1 MTDHRRPVD
10 ITHTTL
16 SILVLVLL
24 VAASFWVLSPFFTAV
39 LWATIISI
47 ATWPLLLRIQSVLG
61 GRRGLAVTV
70 VTVAILLVVFV
81 PVTLALRTIVMNAQS
96 ITQEIRSL
104 ESIPLPT
111 PPSLLERVPLRGKQI
126 SAAWAHF
133 ATLSPEERSAT
144 MTPHIQRALQWFVA
158 QAGSVGAM
166 LLQFLLTTI
175 ISAIL
180 LANGETVREGILR
193 FARRLAGQQGHDAAV
208 LAGKTIRSVVLGVVV
223 TALIQSAIGGI
234 GLFISGIPAAALL
247 TAVMLFFCLCQLGPL
262 PVMVPAVVWLF
273 WSGSTGWGTTLL
285 VFAVVTGVLDNVLR
299 PLLIKR
305 GADVPLLLIFSG
317 VIGGLIAFG
326 IMGLFIGP
334 VVLTVT
340 YTLLAQWVA
349 AGELPADVDGP
360 AAKAM
365 L

>member
-24 VAASFWVLSPFFTAV
+24 VAATLWVLSPFFTAL

-47 ATWPLLLRIQSVLG
+47 ATWPILLRIQSALG
-61 GRRGLAVTV
+61 GRRGLAVTAMTLAV
-70 VTVAILLVVFV
+70 LLIVFV
-81 PVTLALRTIVMNAQS
+81 PVTLALRTIVRNAQ
-96 ITQEIRSL
+96 TFTAEIGSL
-104 ESIPLPT
+104 ESISLPP
-111 PPSLLERVPLRGKQI
+111 PPSWLESVPLQGARM
-126 SAAWAHF
+126 SAAWTRF
-133 ATLSPEERSAT
+133 AALSPEERSAAL
-144 MTPHIQRALQWFVA
+144 TPYIQRGLQWFVA

-175 ISAIL
+175 ISAIV
-180 LANGETVREGILR
+180 LANGESAREGILR
-193 FARRLAGQQGHDAAV
+193 FARRLAGQQGYDAAV

-223 TALIQSAIGGI
+223 TALIQTAVGGF
-234 GLFISGIPAAALL
+234 GLFISGIPAASLL
-247 TAVMLFFCLCQLGPL
+247 TAVLLFFCLCQLGPL
-262 PVMVPAVVWLF
+262 PVMLPAAVWLF
-273 WSGSTGWGTTLL
+273 WSGSTGWGAALL
-285 VFAVVTGVLDNVLR
+285 AIAVVAGVLDNVLR

-317 VIGGLIAFG
+317 VIGGLIAIG

-334 VVLTVT
+334 VVLTVA
-340 YTLLAQWVA
+340 YTLLTQWVS

>member
-104 ESIPLPT
+104 ESIPLPP

-126 SAAWAHF
+126 SAARWPAEPGTI
-133 ATLSPEERSAT
+133 APNCGG
-144 MTPHIQRALQWFVA
+144 RA
-158 QAGSVGAM
+158 
-166 LLQFLLTTI
+166 
-175 ISAIL
+175 
-180 LANGETVREGILR
+180 
-193 FARRLAGQQGHDAAV
+193 
-208 LAGKTIRSVVLGVVV
+208 
-223 TALIQSAIGGI
+223 
-234 GLFISGIPAAALL
+234 
-247 TAVMLFFCLCQLGPL
+247 C
-262 PVMVPAVVWLF
+262 
-273 WSGSTGWGTTLL
+273 
-285 VFAVVTGVLDNVLR
+285 
-299 PLLIKR
+299 
-305 GADVPLLLIFSG
+305 
-317 VIGGLIAFG
+317 
-326 IMGLFIGP
+326 
-334 VVLTVT
+334 
-340 YTLLAQWVA
+340 
-349 AGELPADVDGP
+349 
-360 AAKAM
+360 
-365 L
+365 

>member
-1 MTDHRRPVD
+1 MTDQRSRVD

-16 SILVLVLL
+16 SILVLVAL
-24 VAASFWVLSPFFTAV
+24 VAASFWVLSPFFTAI

-47 ATWPLLLRIQSVLG
+47 ATWPLLLRLQSALG

-70 VTVAILLVVFV
+70 MTIGVLLVVFV
-81 PVTLALRTIVMNAQS
+81 PVTLALRTIVNNALS
-96 ITQEIRSL
+96 ITEQVRSL
-104 ESIPLPT
+104 ESIRLPP
-111 PPSLLERVPLRGKQI
+111 PPSWLEHVPLRGPRM
-126 SAAWAHF
+126 SAQWAEF
-133 ATLSPEERSAT
+133 AALGPEQRAATL
-144 MTPHIQRALQWFVA
+144 TPYIQQALQWFVA

-175 ISAIL
+175 VSAIV
-180 LANGETVREGILR
+180 LANGEIVRDGILR

-223 TALIQSAIGGI
+223 TALVQSAIGGL
-234 GLFISGIPAAALL
+234 GLFITGIPAAALL

-285 VFAVVTGVLDNVLR
+285 VVAVLTGALDNVLR

-305 GADVPLLLIFSG
+305 GADVSLLLIFAG

-340 YTLLAQWVA
+340 YTLLAQWVS
-349 AGELPADVDGP
+349 AGEVPADVDGP